1 MQCLLPYRRYR
12 CNMNASEQFSSEAI
26 MILAGTFTL
35 EMQRG
40 FLLFIDDHDLFA
52 I

>member
-1 MQCLLPYRRYR
+1 
-12 CNMNASEQFSSEAI
+12 MNASEQFASEAI
-26 MILAGTFTL
+26 MILADTFPQ